1 MYRRGQKTCY
11 RVRKRGAFAFSFV
24 RGPRTGGAPVFEEFA
39 LKYNDI
45 YTETPAHADT
55 LSHLGPLAPLA
66 GKWYGEDGVD
76 THPEAEGP
84 VAEPYH
90 ETWTFEVIDAQ
101 NNGPQVFYGL
111 RYHVYIT
118 KPGELNAFHDQ
129 VGYLLWEPETK
140 KIYMTLAIP
149 RGQIAMAEGTAEPG
163 AKTFTLRAERGNL
176 VNGICSNPF
185 LEEAFNTKSWEIQ
198 FRFNPDGTFDYEQV
212 TVLVIPGVGE
222 FEHTDTNH
230 MHMIEAPRPNP
241 AMIMEGL
248 LNRNPQ

>member
-1 MYRRGQKTCY
+1 M
-11 RVRKRGAFAFSFV
+11 
-24 RGPRTGGAPVFEEFA
+24 
-39 LKYNDI
+39 KYDDI
-45 YTETPAHADT
+45 YTEAPAHADT
-55 LSHLGPLAPLA
+55 LAHLGPLAPLA

-90 ETWTFEVIDAQ
+90 EAWTFEVIDAQ

-149 RGQIAMAEGTAEPG
+149 RGEDAPYLVPLNFGAELAEEKLVLYFHCAREGTKLSLLRHCPAVSFSASNLLRVFNKGTAPCGYTTTG
-163 AKTFTLRAERGNL
+163 ANQARR
-176 VNGICSNPF
+176 
-185 LEEAFNTKSWEIQ
+185 
-198 FRFNPDGTFDYEQV
+198 
-212 TVLVIPGVGE
+212 
-222 FEHTDTNH
+222 DTH
-230 MHMIEAPRPNP
+230 CPCRT
-241 AMIMEGL
+241 G
-248 LNRNPQ
+248 